1 MVRTKKATKKVTTA
15 PKKPVVHAASKH
27 KAPAMRS
34 FAPSHPTEPFF
45 TFRMTHQTFYWAVL
59 AILVLALGI
68 WVVTINDK
76 VQRIYDQIDASN
88 AALTEDTPSNKKP

>member
-1 MVRTKKATKKVTTA
+1 
-15 PKKPVVHAASKH
+15 
-27 KAPAMRS
+27 
-34 FAPSHPTEPFF
+34 
-45 TFRMTHQTFYWAVL
+45 MTHQTFYWAVL